1 MELNQNTHTMQK
13 IENIGELVKFI
24 SENFDQITED
34 DYYHICWQ
42 SLGLITRKPE
52 TVTEAINEVTKF
64 YDIIKDIPP
73 GYEKPFMLIEGGF
86 DNE

>member
-13 IENIGELVKFI
+13 IENIDELVKFI
-24 SENFDQITED
+24 NNNFDQITED

-73 GYEKPFMLIEGGF
+73 GYEKPFMFIEGGF
-86 DNE
+86 DE

>member
-1 MELNQNTHTMQK
+1 MQK

-24 SENFDQITED
+24 NNNFNQITED
-34 DYYHICWQ
+34 DYYHICWR

-52 TVTEAINEVTKF
+52 TVTEAIDEITKF
-64 YDIIKDIPP
+64 YDIIKDIPA

>member
-1 MELNQNTHTMQK
+1 MQK

-52 TVTEAINEVTKF
+52 TVTEAIDEVTKF
-64 YDIIKDIPP
+64 YDIIKDIPA

>member
-1 MELNQNTHTMQK
+1 MTIKTIDQ
-13 IENIGELVKFI
+13 LVKFI
-24 SENFDQITED
+24 SDNFTSISDE
-34 DYYHICWQ
+34 DYYNICFK

-52 TVTEAINEVTKF
+52 TLTEAIDEITKF

-86 DNE
+86 DE

>member
-1 MELNQNTHTMQK
+1 MTIK
-13 IENIGELVKFI
+13 NIDELVKFI
-24 SENFDQITED
+24 SENFANLSDE
-34 DYYHICWQ
+34 DYYNICWQ
-42 SLGLITRKPE
+42 SLGLITNKPK
-52 TVTEAINEVTKF
+52 TVTEAINEITKF

>member
-1 MELNQNTHTMQK
+1 MELNQNTNTMQK

-24 SENFDQITED
+24 NNNFDNLSNE
-34 DYYHICWQ
+34 DYYNICWQ
-42 SLGLITRKPE
+42 SLGLITNKPK

-86 DNE
+86 DE